1 MDPSLQKLYNRVI
14 DGAQTRPEQTQ
25 ENYPNMV
32 RRIRGKTEK
41 ERVLASIGIAIM
53 GGWGKVTWRQYFETW
68 LAEIINPGEGEQMEP
83 DTQPGVDVNAALLS
97 ILANQQ
103 KQAQELDALKAEKA
117 ATPKRA
123 TAKPKPKAK
132 SKKKG

>member
-1 MDPSLQKLYNRVI
+1 
-14 DGAQTRPEQTQ
+14 
-25 ENYPNMV
+25 
-32 RRIRGKTEK
+32 
-41 ERVLASIGIAIM
+41 
-53 GGWGKVTWRQYFETW
+53 
-68 LAEIINPGEGEQMEP
+68 MEP
-83 DTQPGVDVNAALLS
+83 DTQPGVDVYAALLS